1 MAEEFRCGF
10 VALVGRPNV
19 GKSTLLNRL
28 VGQKISIVTPKAQTT
43 RHRILGIVTRSDF
56 QLILVDTPGLHR
68 SDASYLNRLMNQAA
82 IAGLDDADLV
92 LFMTEALRWNERDQR
107 VLEILKSRDRDIVL
121 VINKIDQIRDK
132 QELLPFIETLSKK
145 ADFVA
150 IVPVSARKSIGL
162 DGLSAEI
169 LPRLPISPALF
180 DSEQLTDRSREFRA
194 AEIIREKLMLMLQ
207 EEVPYGTTVQIERFE
222 KGGKGYVISA
232 LVWVAR
238 AGQKKIVIGSKG
250 SMMKKIGE
258 AARRDLKR
266 FVGEPVHLELWVKV
280 KEKWADNEMVVKS
293 MGYEL
298 S

>member
-1 MAEEFRCGF
+1 MAEAFRCGF

-43 RHRILGIVTRSDF
+43 RHRILGIVTRPDA
-56 QLILVDTPGLHR
+56 QVILVDTPGLHR
-68 SDASYLNRLMNQAA
+68 NDSSYLNRLMNQAA

-92 LFMTEALRWNERDQR
+92 LFMTEALRWNEKDQR
-107 VLEILKSRDRDIVL
+107 VLEILQNRDRDIIL
-121 VINKIDQIRDK
+121 VINKIDQVRDK
-132 QELLPFIETLSKK
+132 QQLLPLIAKLSKK
-145 ADFVA
+145 ADFIA

-162 DGLSAEI
+162 DSLNAEI
-169 LPRLPISPALF
+169 LPRLPVSPALF
-180 DSEQLTDRSREFRA
+180 DSSQLTDRSREFRA

-232 LVWVAR
+232 LIWVAR
-238 AGQKKIVIGSKG
+238 AGQKKIVIGAKG
-250 SMMKKIGE
+250 SMMKKIGA
-258 AARRDLKR
+258 AARKDLKR

-280 KEKWADNEMVVKS
+280 KEKWADNEMALKS

-298 S
+298 

>member
-258 AARRDLKR
+258 AARKDLKR

-293 MGYEL
+293 MGYGL
-298 S
+298 

>member
-298 S
+298 

>member
-258 AARRDLKR
+258 AARKDLKR

-298 S
+298 

>member
-162 DGLSAEI
+162 EGLSAEI

-232 LVWVAR
+232 LVWVSR

-280 KEKWADNEMVVKS
+280 KEQWADNEMVVKS

-298 S
+298 

>member
-280 KEKWADNEMVVKS
+280 KEQWAHNEMVVKS

-298 S
+298 

>member
-169 LPRLPISPALF
+169 LPRPPISPALF

-298 S
+298 

>member
-280 KEKWADNEMVVKS
+280 KEQWADNEMVVKS

-298 S
+298 

>member
-1 MAEEFRCGF
+1 
-10 VALVGRPNV
+10 
-19 GKSTLLNRL
+19 
-28 VGQKISIVTPKAQTT
+28 
-43 RHRILGIVTRSDF
+43 
-56 QLILVDTPGLHR
+56 
-68 SDASYLNRLMNQAA
+68 
-82 IAGLDDADLV
+82 
-92 LFMTEALRWNERDQR
+92 
-107 VLEILKSRDRDIVL
+107 
-121 VINKIDQIRDK
+121 
-132 QELLPFIETLSKK
+132 SKK
-145 ADFVA
+145 ADFTA

-162 DGLSAEI
+162 DNLNTEI

-180 DSEQLTDRSREFRA
+180 DSSQLTDRSREFRA

-238 AGQKKIVIGSKG
+238 AGQKKIVIGAKG

-258 AARRDLKR
+258 AARKDLKR

-280 KEKWADNEMVVKS
+280 KEKWADNEMALKS

-298 S
+298 

>member
-121 VINKIDQIRDK
+121 VINKIDQIKDK

-180 DSEQLTDRSREFRA
+180 DSKQLTDRSREFQA

-222 KGGKGYVISA
+222 KSGKGYVISA

-280 KEKWADNEMVVKS
+280 KEQWADNEMVVKS

-298 S
+298 

>member
-162 DGLSAEI
+162 EGLSAEI

-280 KEKWADNEMVVKS
+280 KEQWADNEMVVKS

-298 S
+298 

>member
-68 SDASYLNRLMNQAA
+68 NDASYLNRLMNQAA

-280 KEKWADNEMVVKS
+280 KEQWADNEMVVKS

-298 S
+298 

>member
-1 MAEEFRCGF
+1 MADEFRCGY

-43 RHRILGIVTRSDF
+43 RHRILGIVTRPDA

-68 SDASYLNRLMNQAA
+68 SDSSYLNRLMNQAA
-82 IAGLDDADLV
+82 ITGLDDADLV

-107 VLEILKSRDRDIVL
+107 VLEILKSRDRNIIL
-121 VINKIDQIRDK
+121 VINKIDQVRDK
-132 QELLPFIETLSKK
+132 QELLPFIASLNEKMNFAS
-145 ADFVA
+145 
-150 IVPVSARKSIGL
+150 IVPVSAKKSIGL
-162 DGLSAEI
+162 DSLNTEI

-180 DSEQLTDRSREFRA
+180 DSAQLTDRSREFQA

-238 AGQKKIVIGSKG
+238 SGQKKIVIGAKG

-258 AARRDLKR
+258 AARKDLKR

-280 KEKWADNEMVVKS
+280 KEKWADSEMALKS

-298 S
+298 